1 MEHIKSSFYFQSKT
15 DNWQVD
21 YTYLVSTWGGNY
33 LKATV
38 FLNGDMYWDFSSLP
52 NTRTDNPTK
61 TQAKEIISVAKKN
74 YKEAN
79 KVRDDRDKKLSKLG
93 I

>member
-1 MEHIKSSFYFQSKT
+1 
-15 DNWQVD
+15 
-21 YTYLVSTWGGNY
+21 
-33 LKATV
+33 
-38 FLNGDMYWDFSSLP
+38 MYWDFSTLP